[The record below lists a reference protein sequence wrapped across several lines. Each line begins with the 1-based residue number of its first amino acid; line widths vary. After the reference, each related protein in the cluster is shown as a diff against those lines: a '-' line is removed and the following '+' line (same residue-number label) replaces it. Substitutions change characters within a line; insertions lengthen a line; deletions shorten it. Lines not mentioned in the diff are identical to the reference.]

1 MTVPG
6 DSTGRDEP
14 ELERTVLASCGDL
27 RTVGAGSK
35 SYDWRR
41 LPVDGATTVLKHG
54 GERRRRSIFSEK
66 ILKGNRRR
74 FRVFEGFLVT
84 SFGAAV

>member
-6 DSTGRDEP
+6 ESTGRDEP

-35 SYDWRR
+35 SYDWRW
-41 LPVDGATTVLKHG
+41 LPIDGATTVLKHG
-54 GERRRRSIFSEK
+54 GERRRRPSISSQR
-66 ILKGNRRR
+66 IY
-74 FRVFEGFLVT
+74 
-84 SFGAAV
+84 